1 MFWFFLIMSVVIAF
15 VGLLFLAAPQRMLFL
30 MPETD
35 QQQILKGSYYSVTA
49 RIGGALMLFVC
60 APMTLIFG
68 FLILAA

>member
-1 MFWFFLIMSVVIAF
+1 MSVMIAF

-49 RIGGALMLFVC
+49 SIGGALMLFVC